1 MIGIGEWAAMGT
13 ALAWTLSALAWT
25 ASGKRVG
32 SLPVGFIR
40 LLVASVY
47 LATYGRLLRGLWL
60 PSDAPAETW
69 WLLSCSGFLGFFLA
83 DLCLFRAFIL
93 IGPRLALLVQSLT
106 PPLTALTAW
115 AFLGER
121 LSTLDWLGMVLTVTG
136 VSWVI
141 LGRAP
146 STPARIPSTTITAS
160 SRNLR
165 NGLLLSGAAA
175 LAQACGFVC
184 SKQGIGQY
192 DAVAA
197 TFIRVITAI
206 ACFAVLITL
215 TRRWNFIRF
224 AVRDTKA
231 MSIVLFGSLVGP
243 FLGVALSLVAIRNCH
258 TGVAATIIS
267 TTPVLILPFVIILHR
282 EHVSLRSAVGAVIS
296 VIGVA
301 LLVL

>member
-32 SLPVGFIR
+32 SMPVGFIR
-40 LLVASVY
+40 LLVASLY
-47 LATYGRLLRGLWL
+47 LATYGRLVRGLWL
-60 PSDAPAETW
+60 PSDAPAQTW

-83 DLCLFRAFIL
+83 DLCLFRAFVL

-106 PPLTALTAW
+106 PPLTALSAW

-121 LSTLDWLGMVLTVTG
+121 LSALDWLGMALTVTG

-141 LGRAP
+141 VGRAP
-146 STPARIPSTTITAS
+146 SNPVVSAGRD
-160 SRNLR
+160 LR

-175 LAQACGFVC
+175 LAQAFGFIL

-197 TFIRVITAI
+197 TFIRVMTAI
-206 ACFAVLITL
+206 VCFGVLITL
-215 TRRWNFIRF
+215 TRRWSFIGS
-224 AVRDTKA
+224 AIHDSKA
-231 MSIVLFGSLVGP
+231 MLIVLFGSMVGP
-243 FLGVALSLVAIRNCH
+243 FLGVTLSLVALRNCH
-258 TGVAATIIS
+258 AGVAATIIG
-267 TTPVLILPFVIILHR
+267 TTPVLILPFVIFLHH
-282 EHVSLRSAVGAVIS
+282 EHVSIRSAVGAVLS

-301 LLVL
+301 LLVF

>member
-13 ALAWTLSALAWT
+13 ALLWTLSALAWT

-40 LLVASVY
+40 LLVASLY
-47 LATYGRLLRGLWL
+47 LATYGRLVRGLWL
-60 PSDAPAETW
+60 PTDAAPETW
-69 WLLSCSGFLGFFLA
+69 WLLSWSGFLGFFLA
-83 DLCLFRAFIL
+83 DLCLFRAFVL

-121 LSTLDWLGMVLTVTG
+121 LSPLDWLGMTLTVAG

-146 STPARIPSTTITAS
+146 STPVVTSGRL
-160 SRNLR
+160 LR

-175 LAQACGFVC
+175 LAQAFGFVV

-206 ACFAVLITL
+206 VCFALLLTL
-215 TRRWNFIRF
+215 TRRWSFILS

-258 TGVAATIIS
+258 AGVAATIIS
-267 TTPVLILPFVIILHR
+267 TTPVLILPFVVLLYR
-282 EHVSLRSAVGAVIS
+282 EHVSVRSVVGAVLS

>member
-32 SLPVGFIR
+32 SMPVGFIR
-40 LLVASVY
+40 LLVASLY
-47 LATYGRLLRGLWL
+47 LATYGRLVRGLWL
-60 PSDAPAETW
+60 PSDAPSQTW

-83 DLCLFRAFIL
+83 DLCLFRAFVL

-106 PPLTALTAW
+106 PPLTALAAW

-121 LSTLDWLGMVLTVTG
+121 LSALDWLGMALTITG

-141 LGRAP
+141 VGRAP
-146 STPARIPSTTITAS
+146 SSPVVSAGRD
-160 SRNLR
+160 LR

-175 LAQACGFVC
+175 LAQALGFIF

-197 TFIRVITAI
+197 TFIRVMTAI
-206 ACFAVLITL
+206 VCFGLLITL
-215 TRRWNFIRF
+215 TKRWRFIRS
-224 AVRDTKA
+224 AVRDGKA
-231 MSIVLFGSLVGP
+231 MLIVLFGSMVGP

-258 TGVAATIIS
+258 AGVAATIIG
-267 TTPVLILPFVIILHR
+267 TTPVLILPFVIVVYR
-282 EHVSLRSAVGAVIS
+282 EHVSIRAAVGAVVS
-296 VIGVA
+296 VVGVA